1 MSYRKFKA
9 DYLFD
14 GYKMRHSDKVLITR
28 TDGTIEDIV
37 DETQA
42 GDDLETFPGMI
53 TPGFINCHCH
63 LELSHLKSR
72 IPQKQGLVNFV
83 LSVVSQRNQP
93 EDQRLEAILS
103 AEDSMLDSG
112 IVAVGDI
119 CNNGDSLNAKQA
131 KRLDYYNF
139 IELLGWNPRQA
150 PERFEASLQ
159 LSALFSGEAPDSELF
174 SNKGS
179 DTSHVSISPHAP
191 YSVSEE
197 LWNLMTPGFKNKTI
211 TIHNQESAAENE
223 FFHDRSGDLFRMYE
237 RMKIP
242 TDHFK
247 SPGMSSLS
255 FYLPKLKEAARILLV
270 HNTYT
275 EEADILKARAFSNAL
290 FFCFCPNANLYIE
303 DRLPDIPSFIK
314 NKTRIVLG
322 TDSLASN
329 HQLSILE
336 EMKTIKMN
344 FPSIP
349 TAELL
354 IWATS
359 NGAEALSFED
369 KLGSFSKG
377 KKPGVVLI
385 ENLSN
390 GEIGA
395 ESGSRRLV

>member
-14 GYKMRHSDKVLITR
+14 GYKMRHHDKVLIIHA
-28 TDGTIEDIV
+28 DGTIEDIV

-42 GDDLETFPGMI
+42 GGDLEKFPGMI
-53 TPGFINCHCH
+53 SPGFINCHCH
-63 LELSHLKSR
+63 LELSHLKSK

-83 LSVVSQRNQP
+83 MSVVTQRNQS
-93 EDQRLEAILS
+93 EEQRREAIRS

-119 CNNGDSLNAKQA
+119 CNNGDTRYAKQA

-139 IELLGWNPRQA
+139 IELLGWNPQQA
-150 PERFEASLQ
+150 LERYEASLQ
-159 LSALFSGEAPDSELF
+159 LSALFSKEGSDSKLF
-174 SNKGS
+174 SNEGS
-179 DTSHVSISPHAP
+179 DTNHVSISPHAP

-197 LWNLMTPGFKNKTI
+197 LWNLMMPGFKNKTI

-223 FFHDRSGDLFRMYE
+223 FFRDHSGDLFRMYE

-247 SPGMSSLS
+247 SPGLSSLS
-255 FYLPKLKEAARILLV
+255 YYLPKLKGAAKILLV

-275 EEADILKARAFSNAL
+275 EEADILKARAFSDAL

-303 DRLPDIPSFIK
+303 DRLPDIPAFVK

-354 IWATS
+354 VWATS
-359 NGAEALSFED
+359 NGAEALSFE
-369 KLGSFSKG
+369 KTLGSFSKG

-385 ENLSN
+385 GELDH

-395 ESGSRRLV
+395 KSTSRRLL

>member
-14 GYKMRHSDKVLITR
+14 GFKMRHHDKVLITR
-28 TDGTIEDIV
+28 SDGTIEDIV

-42 GDDLETFPGMI
+42 GEDLERFPGLI

-72 IPQKQGLVNFV
+72 IPEKQHLVNFV
-83 LSVVSQRNQP
+83 LSVVAQRNQP
-93 EDQRLEAILS
+93 EDQRREAILS

-119 CNNGDSLNAKQA
+119 CNSGDTLLTKQA
-131 KRLDYYNF
+131 GRLEYYNF
-139 IELLGWNPRQA
+139 IELFGWNPQQA
-150 PERFEASLQ
+150 KERFEASLQ
-159 LSALFSGEAPDSELF
+159 LFALFNNEGPERNHCS
-174 SNKGS
+174 
-179 DTSHVSISPHAP
+179 VSPHAP

-197 LWNLMTPGFKNKTI
+197 LWNLMEPGFKNKTI

-247 SPGMSSLS
+247 TPGTTSLS
-255 FYLPKLKEAARILLV
+255 YYLPKLKGAEKILLV

-275 EEADILKARAFSNAL
+275 EEADIQKACAFSDAL

-303 DRLPDIPSFIK
+303 DRLPDIPAFVK
-314 NKTRIVLG
+314 NKSRIVLG

-349 TAELL
+349 TTELL
-354 IWATS
+354 VWATS
-359 NGAEALSFED
+359 NGAQALSFED
-369 KLGSFSKG
+369 KIGSFAKG
-377 KKPGVVLI
+377 KKPGLVLI
-385 ENLSN
+385 ESLEN
-390 GEIGA
+390 GEIGL
-395 ESGSRRLV
+395 GSTGRRLV

>member
-14 GYKMRHSDKVLITR
+14 GYEMRHPNKVLITR
-28 TDGTIEDIV
+28 ADGTVEDIV

-42 GDDLETFPGMI
+42 GGDLEKFQGMI

-83 LSVVSQRNQP
+83 LSVITQRNQP
-93 EDQRLEAILS
+93 EDQRREAILS
-103 AEDSMLDSG
+103 AEKSMLDAG

-119 CNNGDSLNAKQA
+119 CNNGDTWKAKQST
-131 KRLDYYNF
+131 RVNYYNF
-139 IELLGWNPRQA
+139 IELLGWSPQQA
-150 PERFEASLQ
+150 TERFEAAVQ
-159 LSALFSGEAPDSELF
+159 LSALFSNEEPDT
-174 SNKGS
+174 N
-179 DTSHVSISPHAP
+179 HVSISPHAP

-197 LWNLMTPGFKNKTI
+197 LWNLMKPGFENKTI
-211 TIHNQESAAENE
+211 TIHNQESAAEND
-223 FFHDRSGDLFRMYE
+223 FFQNHRGDLLSMYE

-242 TDHFK
+242 TEHFK
-247 SPGMSSLS
+247 SPGVSSLS
-255 FYLPKLKEAARILLV
+255 YYLPKLKEAGKILLV

-275 EEADILKARAFSNAL
+275 GEADILKANAFSDVL

-303 DRLPDIPSFIK
+303 DRLPDIPSFVK
-314 NKTRIVLG
+314 NKSRIVLG

-344 FPSIP
+344 FPSIS

-354 IWATS
+354 VWATS
-359 NGAEALSFED
+359 NGAEVLSFED
-369 KLGSFSKG
+369 NLGSFVTG

-385 ENLSN
+385 ENLHN

-395 ESGSRRLV
+395 ESTGRRLV

>member
-14 GYKMRHSDKVLITR
+14 GHKMRHHDKVLIIR
-28 TDGTIEDIV
+28 ADGTFEAMV
-37 DETQA
+37 DETRA
-42 GDDLETFPGMI
+42 GEDIERFPGMI

-72 IPQKQGLVNFV
+72 IPQQQGLVNFV
-83 LSVVSQRNQP
+83 LSVVAQRNQP
-93 EDQRLEAILS
+93 EEQRQEAMRS
-103 AEDSMLDSG
+103 AENSMLESG

-119 CNNGDSLNAKQA
+119 CNNEDTRNVKQA
-131 KRLDYYNF
+131 KRLAYYNF
-139 IELLGWNPRQA
+139 IEVLGWNPRQA
-150 PERFEASLQ
+150 SERFEACLQ
-159 LSALFSGEAPDSELF
+159 LAEQFSREE
-174 SNKGS
+174 S
-179 DTSHVSISPHAP
+179 DQNHVSISPHAP

-197 LWNLMTPGFKNKTI
+197 LWNLMKPGFKNKTI

-223 FFHDRSGDLFRMYE
+223 FFHDRSGDLVRLYE

-242 TDHFK
+242 TEHFT
-247 SPGMSSLS
+247 SPGTSSLAY
-255 FYLPKLKEAARILLV
+255 YLPKLKEAGKILLV

-275 EEADILKARAFSNAL
+275 EEADIRNACTFSDAL

-303 DRLPDIPSFIK
+303 NRLPDIPVFVK
-314 NKTRIVLG
+314 NNTRIVLG

-336 EMKTIKMN
+336 EMKTVKMN
-344 FPSIP
+344 FPNIP

-354 IWATS
+354 VWATS

-369 KLGSFSKG
+369 KLGSFSEG

-385 ENLSN
+385 ENLRN

-395 ESGSRRLV
+395 ESRSRRLV

>member
-14 GYKMRHSDKVLITR
+14 GSKMRHDDKVLITQA
-28 TDGTIEDIV
+28 DGTIEDIV

-42 GDDLETFPGMI
+42 GGDLEMFPGMI

-63 LELSHLKSR
+63 LELSHLKSH

-83 LSVVSQRNQP
+83 LSVVTQRNQP
-93 EDQRLEAILS
+93 EGERREAILT
-103 AEDSMLDSG
+103 AEKSMLDSG
-112 IVAVGDI
+112 IVAIGDI
-119 CNNGDSLNAKQA
+119 CNNGDTLHAKQA
-131 KRLDYYNF
+131 RRLGYYNF

-150 PERFEASLQ
+150 SERFEASLQ
-159 LSALFSGEAPDSELF
+159 LSELF
-174 SNKGS
+174 SKEGADAN
-179 DTSHVSISPHAP
+179 HVSISPHAP

-197 LWNLMTPGFKNKTI
+197 LWNLMRPGFKNKTI

-223 FFHDRSGDLFRMYE
+223 FFQDHSGDLFRMYE

-242 TDHFK
+242 TDHFR

-255 FYLPKLKEAARILLV
+255 YYLPKLKGAAKILLV

-275 EEADILKARAFSNAL
+275 EEADILKARAFGDEL

-303 DRLPDIPSFIK
+303 DRLPDIPAFVK
-314 NKTRIVLG
+314 NNTRIVLG

-354 IWATS
+354 VWATS
-359 NGAEALSFED
+359 NGAEALSFE
-369 KLGSFSKG
+369 KTLGSFSKG

-385 ENLSN
+385 RDLDQ
-390 GEIGA
+390 GEIGVG
-395 ESGSRRLV
+395 SRSRRLL

>member
-14 GYKMRHSDKVLITR
+14 GHKMRHHDKVLIIR
-28 TDGTIEDIV
+28 DDGTFEAMV

-42 GDDLETFPGMI
+42 GADMESFPGMI

-83 LSVVSQRNQP
+83 LSVVAERNQP
-93 EDQRLEAILS
+93 EEQRQEAIRS
-103 AEDSMLDSG
+103 AENSMLDSG

-119 CNNGDSLNAKQA
+119 CNNGDTRNVKHA
-131 KRLDYYNF
+131 KRLVYYNF
-139 IELLGWNPRQA
+139 IEALGWNPRQA
-150 PERFEASLQ
+150 AERFEVFVQ
-159 LSALFSGEAPDSELF
+159 LAELF
-174 SNKGS
+174 SREGPDQN
-179 DTSHVSISPHAP
+179 HVSISPHAP

-197 LWNLMTPGFKNKTI
+197 LWNLMKPGFRNKTI
-211 TIHNQESAAENE
+211 TVHNQESAAENE
-223 FFHDRSGDLFRMYE
+223 FFHDRSGDLIRMYE

-242 TDHFK
+242 TDHFTP
-247 SPGMSSLS
+247 PGTSSLAY
-255 FYLPKLKEAARILLV
+255 FLPKLKEADKILLV

-275 EEADILKARAFSNAL
+275 EEADIVKALAFSDAL

-303 DRLPDIPSFIK
+303 DRLPDIPVFVK
-314 NKTRIVLG
+314 NNTRIVLG

-329 HQLSILE
+329 RQLSILE
-336 EMKTIKMN
+336 EMKTIKLN

-354 IWATS
+354 VWATS

-377 KKPGVVLI
+377 KKPGVILI

-390 GEIGA
+390 GEIGV
-395 ESGSRRLV
+395 ESMSRRLV